1 MLYSFSTD
9 LIIFLPELFFIT
21 ATLILLLWSLEI
33 STKLWTWN
41 VELTKNIVYLLIE
54 INVITLL
61 LLLNNLHKTKII
73 FYESIISDNYTIFIK
88 VTLLFFIIFFLIIAL
103 EPVKQEFSD
112 RFEFLILI
120 ALTTFALLILISTN
134 DLIAFYLSV
143 EMQSLCLYVLAAFK
157 HTSNLSTEAGLK
169 YFILG
174 ALSSSLLLFGMS
186 LIYGFTGSTNFT
198 EISKSIL
205 LNNTNLENIPSTF
218 ILGLILLLCGFLF
231 KLTAVPF
238 HIWSPDVY
246 EGAPL
251 LVMIF
256 FSTIPKLAIF
266 FFFTKLIYTVF
277 FNFYFIWQPLLII
290 TASLTILFSS
300 IATLY
305 QKKIKRFLAYS
316 SINHVGYMLMSLA
329 TGTLMGI
336 HAFFLYIYIYIITM
350 FTFFSILV
358 SLKKETNKNII
369 YITDLLYMK
378 KIYPITRIIL
388 TLLFFSM
395 AGIPP
400 LIGFFAKFYVF
411 LAAIEINYYLLLLI
425 SILCSTLS
433 AFYYIRIIKI
443 INFEKTFNLNITKFK
458 PNAIVYAYSLLGLLV
473 ITLFFIV
480 PNFLVTETY
489 YLGLLLT

>member
-1 MLYSFSTD
+1 MLYTFSTD
-9 LIIFLPELFFIT
+9 LIIFLPELFFIIT
-21 ATLILLLWSLEI
+21 ILILLLWTLEF
-33 STKLWTWN
+33 SSKYWTWN
-41 VELTKNIVYLLIE
+41 TKLTRNIVYLLIE
-54 INVITLL
+54 IHFITFL

-73 FYESIISDNYTIFIK
+73 FYESIISNNYTIFIK
-88 VTLLFFIIFFLIIAL
+88 MIILICIIIFLIISL
-103 EPVKQEFSD
+103 ESVEQEFSE

-120 ALTTFALLILISTN
+120 ALTTFALLILISSN
-134 DLIAFYLSV
+134 DIISFYLSI

-157 HTSNLSTEAGLK
+157 RTSQLSTEAGLK
-169 YFILG
+169 YFVLG
-174 ALSSSLLLFGMS
+174 ALSSSFLLFGMS
-186 LIYGFTGSTNFT
+186 LIYGFTGSTNFI
-198 EISKSIL
+198 EISKSV
-205 LNNTNLENIPSTF
+205 LNSTNLESITNTF
-218 ILGLILLLCGFLF
+218 ILGFILILCGFLF

-256 FSTIPKLAIF
+256 FSTVPKLAIF
-266 FFFTKLIYTVF
+266 CFFTKLIYTTF
-277 FNFYFIWQPLLII
+277 FDLYFIWQPILII
-290 TASLTILFSS
+290 TAALTILFSS
-300 IATLY
+300 IAALY

-329 TGTLMGI
+329 TGTLLGV
-336 HAFFLYIYIYIITM
+336 HSFFLYIFIYILTM
-350 FTFFSILV
+350 FTFFSILI

-369 YITDLLYMK
+369 YLTDLLYIK

-411 LAAIEINYYLLLLI
+411 LAAIETNYYLLLLI

-443 INFEKTFNLNITKFK
+443 INFEKTLNINIIEFK
-458 PNAIVYAYSLLGLLV
+458 PSLIVYIYCLLGVLL

>member
-1 MLYSFSTD
+1 MLYPFSTD

-21 ATLILLLWSLEI
+21 TVLMLLLWILEL
-33 STKLWTWN
+33 STKYWTWN
-41 VELTKNIVYLLIE
+41 AKLTRNIVYLLIE
-54 INVITLL
+54 IHFITFL

-73 FYESIISDNYTIFIK
+73 FYESIVSNNYTIFIK
-88 VTLLFFIIFFLIIAL
+88 MIILICIILFLVISI
-103 EPVKQEFSD
+103 ETVEKEFSE
-112 RFEFLILI
+112 RFEFLMLI
-120 ALTTFALLILISTN
+120 ALTTFALLILVSTN
-134 DLIAFYLSV
+134 DIITFYLSI

-157 HTSNLSTEAGLK
+157 RSSQLSTEAGLK
-169 YFILG
+169 YFVLG
-174 ALSSSLLLFGMS
+174 AFSSSFLLFGMS
-186 LIYGFTGSTNFT
+186 LIYGFTGSTNFA

-205 LNNTNLENIPSTF
+205 NSTNLENIPNTF
-218 ILGLILLLCGFLF
+218 ILGFILILCGFLF

-266 FFFTKLIYTVF
+266 CFFTKLIYTTF
-277 FNFYFIWQPLLII
+277 FDLYFIWQPILII
-290 TASLTILFSS
+290 TAALTILFSS
-300 IATLY
+300 IAALY

-316 SINHVGYMLMSLA
+316 SINHVGYMLMSLG
-329 TGTLMGI
+329 TGTLLGV
-336 HAFFLYIYIYIITM
+336 HSFFVYIFIYILTM
-350 FTFFSILV
+350 FTFFNILI
-358 SLKKETNKNII
+358 SLKKNTNKNII
-369 YITDLLYMK
+369 YLTDLLYLK
-378 KIYPITRIIL
+378 KIYPTTRIVL

-411 LAAIEINYYLLLLI
+411 LAAIETNYYLLLII

-443 INFEKTFNLNITKFK
+443 INFEKTLNINIVKFQ
-458 PNAIVYAYSLLGLLV
+458 PSLIAYVYSLLGVLL

-480 PNFLVTETY
+480 PNFLITETY

>member
-1 MLYSFSTD
+1 MLYPFSTD

-21 ATLILLLWSLEI
+21 TVLMLLLWILEL
-33 STKLWTWN
+33 STKYWTWN
-41 VELTKNIVYLLIE
+41 AKLTRNIVYLLIE
-54 INVITLL
+54 IHFITFL

-73 FYESIISDNYTIFIK
+73 FYESIISNNYTIFIK
-88 VTLLFFIIFFLIIAL
+88 MIILICIILFLVISI
-103 EPVKQEFSD
+103 ETVEKEFSE
-112 RFEFLILI
+112 RFEFLMLI
-120 ALTTFALLILISTN
+120 ALTTFALLILVSTN
-134 DLIAFYLSV
+134 DIITFYLSI

-157 HTSNLSTEAGLK
+157 RSSQLSTEAGLK
-169 YFILG
+169 YFVLG
-174 ALSSSLLLFGMS
+174 AFSSSFLLFGMS
-186 LIYGFTGSTNFT
+186 LIYGFTGSTNFA

-205 LNNTNLENIPSTF
+205 NSTNLENIPNTF
-218 ILGLILLLCGFLF
+218 ILGFILILCGFLF

-266 FFFTKLIYTVF
+266 CFFTKLIYTTF
-277 FNFYFIWQPLLII
+277 FDLYFIWQPILII
-290 TASLTILFSS
+290 TAALTILFSS
-300 IATLY
+300 IAALY

-316 SINHVGYMLMSLA
+316 SINHVGYMLMSLG
-329 TGTLMGI
+329 TGTLLGV
-336 HAFFLYIYIYIITM
+336 HSFFVYIFIYILTM
-350 FTFFSILV
+350 FTFFSILI
-358 SLKKETNKNII
+358 SLKKNTNKNII
-369 YITDLLYMK
+369 YLTDLLYLK
-378 KIYPITRIIL
+378 KIYPTTRIVL

-411 LAAIEINYYLLLLI
+411 LAAIETNYYLLLII

-443 INFEKTFNLNITKFK
+443 INFEKTLNINIVKFQ
-458 PNAIVYAYSLLGLLV
+458 PSLIVYVYSLLGVLL

-480 PNFLVTETY
+480 PNFLITETY